1 MARWFGSA
9 LMLASLWIAG
19 ARPASAA
26 EPPNIVFMLSDDQGW
41 SGLSVAMH
49 PDVPGSRGEV
59 FHTPALE
66 KLAAQGMR
74 FSAAYAPAPV
84 CSPTRASLLT
94 GKNPARLHWTKAAPP
109 ESGHKLIEPRLNKRI
124 AES

>member
-1 MARWFGSA
+1 MSQTQSSAWAPHEAASNLRRVAVPQAMARWFGSA
-9 LMLASLWIAG
+9 LMLATLWIAG
-19 ARPASAA
+19 ARPALAA

-66 KLAAQGMR
+66 QLAA
-74 FSAAYAPAPV
+74 
-84 CSPTRASLLT
+84 
-94 GKNPARLHWTKAAPP
+94 
-109 ESGHKLIEPRLNKRI
+109 
-124 AES
+124 